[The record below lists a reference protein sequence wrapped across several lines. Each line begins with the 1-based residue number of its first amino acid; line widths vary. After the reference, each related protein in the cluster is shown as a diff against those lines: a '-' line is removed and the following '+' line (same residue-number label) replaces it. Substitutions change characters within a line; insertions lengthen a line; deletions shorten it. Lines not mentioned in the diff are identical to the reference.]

1 MVFFIFIVVL
11 KYKLT
16 GTEALTRTQVIN
28 AMKRALVRVGH
39 FWHEQFAE
47 KRFTKLGFT
56 EYGFKPRT
64 PRFERNKLR
73 FWPGSAGL
81 PLVMKGEWRE
91 RVLGAST
98 VSRIRATRDTL
109 TIPLAAP
116 HATRPDQ
123 AAEIR
128 TVTRS
133 ELGQM
138 KEALVAFVNEELDAE
153 VPAADRNKGILGG
166 RVKTLSFKNFNP
178 VVRRAA
184 A

>member
-1 MVFFIFIVVL
+1 MLFIFMVVL
-11 KYKLT
+11 KYKLS

-39 FWHEQFAE
+39 FWHTNFAA

-56 EYGFKPRT
+56 EYGFKPRS

-81 PLVMKGEWRE
+81 PLVMKGEWRD
-91 RVLGAST
+91 RVLGPTT
-98 VSRIRATRDTL
+98 VARIRATRDTL
-109 TIPLAAP
+109 TIPLNAP
-116 HATRPDQ
+116 HATRPEQ
-123 AAEIR
+123 AEEIR
-128 TVTRS
+128 TVTRNELS
-133 ELGQM
+133 EM
-138 KEALVAFVNEELDAE
+138 KEALVAYINEELDAE
-153 VPAADRNKGILGG
+153 VPAADRNKGFTGG
-166 RVKTLSFKNFNP
+166 RVKTLQFKNFNP